1 VDQLHGNVEVEQT
14 LDGFTRQRAGKD
26 VATGDDAVH
35 FGLTDLLEYR
45 LKRGEVGMNVV
56 NGSDAY
62 DGIPL
67 IGRRKSRMEKNTAL
81 VLTSFEMS
89 KG

>member
-1 VDQLHGNVEVEQT
+1 
-14 LDGFTRQRAGKD
+14 
-26 VATGDDAVH
+26 
-35 FGLTDLLEYR
+35 
-45 LKRGEVGMNVV
+45 MNVV
-56 NGSDAY
+56 NGSDAH

-89 KG
+89 KGKELRNRRWHFQAFSMIFSAACQGTGEAFFSSRMA